1 MWPFWIGIGFSGR
14 RAHSHL
20 CSKADLIKA
29 KGFFVFGIF
38 AWFMHIIVF
47 FLNWWWLTP
56 SHVCKG
62 IIFLKS
68 SISFPA
74 EDCWTPSPL
83 GRGSKWTH
91 HLCHYTQVDFSQDNK
106 FAQPLLNFKLKI
118 WIYLRFNPSSGKQN
132 RWTSSKTSPLF
143 DFLLALI
150 YWHIFNQIVFFSD
163 NSVIFT

>member
-29 KGFFVFGIF
+29 KGFLVFDIF
-38 AWFMHIIVF
+38 AWFMHIIVKASIF
-47 FLNWWWLTP
+47 G
-56 SHVCKG
+56 G

-91 HLCHYTQVDFSQDNK
+91 HLCHYTQVDFPQDHK
-106 FAQPLLNFKLKI
+106 FAQPLLNWKFKSILNLIPPQESKI
-118 WIYLRFNPSSGKQN
+118 AEPPPRHHHCL
-132 RWTSSKTSPLF
+132 TS
-143 DFLLALI
+143 
-150 YWHIFNQIVFFSD
+150 Y
-163 NSVIFT
+163 